1 MAGFLNRAFDFY
13 KGIGYAP
20 HQAAAMAGNA
30 NWESS
35 GGNPLASGDN
45 GTSFGLFQWRD
56 PKPGSGRKT
65 ELFNW
70 AKDNNL
76 DPENEQTQLKFADY
90 ELKNSESKAGDKFF
104 AAKDLTGANDAL
116 MGYLRPQGSERSPQ
130 GAHGYANRYNG
141 GAQLLGLPAMTTTL
155 AMPPTQN
162 IGFGPQSAMQQADA
176 NPRTAGDADLAG
188 YGDLTKPPTM
198 GGLLANRAYQNAL
211 AMASQGGAGL
221 LAAGSPQ
228 QSWQPQT
235 MAGLN
240 AYRGD
245 PQAVAMLPDFLKRGL
260 GLLG

>member
-20 HQAAAMAGNA
+20 PQAAAMAGNA
-30 NWESS
+30 HWESG

-56 PKPGSGRKT
+56 PTPGSGRKT
-65 ELFNW
+65 ALYNW
-70 AKDNNL
+70 AKSNGL

-90 ELKNSESKAGDKFF
+90 ELKNSESKAGEKFF

-116 MGYLRPQGSERSPQ
+116 MGYLRPQGSERSAQ
-130 GAHGYANRYNG
+130 GSHGYANRYNA
-141 GAQLLGLPAMTTTL
+141 GAQLLGEPAMATTL

-162 IGFGPQSAMQQADA
+162 VGFGPQPAMQQAPADA
-176 NPRTAGDADLAG
+176 PATASVGG

-198 GGLLANRAYQNAL
+198 GGLLANRNYQNAL
-211 AMASQGGAGL
+211 SLASQSGAGL
-221 LAAGSPQ
+221 LAAGAPQ
-228 QSWQPQT
+228 QSWQPQGMT
-235 MAGLN
+235 PLQPHI
-240 AYRGD
+240 GD
-245 PQAVAMLPDFLKRGL
+245 PQAIAMLPDLVKRRL